1 MTDER
6 GGRYFREARFFLA
19 GDTVAAQS
27 HILEARSLM
36 GYMRDQLALGGPP
49 IQVQYA
55 TLQDGTQIKATMMNG
70 QYQAQIVSPHPKA
83 VISGG
88 GYEVWVRPLWSPV
101 AFTSSGPYA
110 PEDYDWLVTPAS
122 GCSATAEHMTPRL
135 YSNRMWQAPDKSI
148 YCIVGGY
155 DKSKYTGAAGSVISR
170 DGEVVDTDSG
180 IVGVGVFRGQLVKVT
195 HALST
200 PNISGIDRDQV
211 VYTVSVGGVVKLVT
225 PTIDA
230 YVDGGYGRGGSDYGF
245 SQNIVVF
252 NSDASEGS
260 CVLGNAARLVFS
272 LTVDVVGEVGVTH
285 EVVAIPGAD
294 YTYVTVDGYVY
305 TVQNTCTIVNSIKT
319 VSITN
324 IVDQSDAGTRYTIA
338 LACDYVLDDA
348 GIEQVVYLLLDV
360 VDVIFLRQS
369 HEIYESGQGEIVCG
383 FFGCEATNVVGSVYE
398 HQHSYDG
405 DCATLRFSTGEV
417 VYKFVGSYYTANDS
431 LQVQNR
437 ADSTSETHYGGGTI
451 SIVACDIKHKFI
463 ALTDN
468 SRHYYTSATTVVDGL
483 SGGGSGGD
491 GTTTTVST
499 VYPDPVYPAVYPLC
513 TMFIAGF
520 AVAPQT
526 LKLEYGD
533 VPSTTT
539 VATATSWDGFGMT
552 NNCTGM
558 YDNVPYTVED
568 SRTYA
573 DPVRTDSVA
582 RMANILLY
590 EETVVPAQRSCG
602 IVVPTDKDAWDSA
615 IVFVCVPDA
624 PAEVHSVCATGASS
638 DVTSQ
643 FVDPA
648 LSDSE
653 PTTKHFG
660 IIRKQGK

>member
-1 MTDER
+1 MTDEL

-19 GDTVAAQS
+19 GDKVAAQS

-36 GYMRDQLALGGPP
+36 GYMRDQLALGGPA

-70 QYQAQIVSPHPKA
+70 QYQAQIVSPRHGA
-83 VISGG
+83 VIGGG

-101 AFTSSGPYA
+101 VFTSSGPYA

-155 DKSKYTGAAGSVISR
+155 DKSKYTGAAGAVISR

-200 PNISGIDRDQV
+200 PNIGGIDRDQV
-211 VYTVSVGGVVKLVT
+211 VYTVSVGGIVKFVT

-230 YVDGGYGRGGSDYGF
+230 YVDGGYARGVDLSNIVNDYGF

-272 LTVDVVGEVGVTH
+272 LTVDDVGEVVVTH

-294 YTYVTVDGYVY
+294 GTYIPVTGAIGSVTNTCTTNGSAISVTQYSLSDSREAGAVYTVAITCDYVVGVDGTERVIYMLLETRDLMSPAGYTELSYTGSAAIVCDFFGCYPTNVTSTLSEQYDSFSGVRNTLKLSTGETIYKFGTWGSTHILRVGTHADRAAETHISGSAASVVALDLKHGFVMVTDNSKHTYVTSVEDLDGS
-305 TVQNTCTIVNSIKT
+305 Q
-319 VSITN
+319 
-324 IVDQSDAGTRYTIA
+324 
-338 LACDYVLDDA
+338 
-348 GIEQVVYLLLDV
+348 
-360 VDVIFLRQS
+360 
-369 HEIYESGQGEIVCG
+369 
-383 FFGCEATNVVGSVYE
+383 
-398 HQHSYDG
+398 
-405 DCATLRFSTGEV
+405 
-417 VYKFVGSYYTANDS
+417 
-431 LQVQNR
+431 
-437 ADSTSETHYGGGTI
+437 GGGTGGTG
-451 SIVACDIKHKFI
+451 V
-463 ALTDN
+463 
-468 SRHYYTSATTVVDGL
+468 TVVTSTSYAVPDPVCTTYSAGFVRSNGL
-483 SGGGSGGD
+483 VTFTYGD
-491 GTTTTVST
+491 LPVTTTVTNPASYGGFSVDTNCYYMSANISGST
-499 VYPDPVYPAVYPLC
+499 DTRA
-513 TMFIAGF
+513 
-520 AVAPQT
+520 
-526 LKLEYGD
+526 YG
-533 VPSTTT
+533 V
-539 VATATSWDGFGMT
+539 
-552 NNCTGM
+552 
-558 YDNVPYTVED
+558 
-568 SRTYA
+568 
-573 DPVRTDSVA
+573 PVRTDSKLRA
-582 RMANILLY
+582 KGILLY
-590 EETVVPAQRSCG
+590 EDKIFTPPALLSCG
-602 IVVPTDKDAWDSA
+602 IVTPTDKDAWDSA
-615 IVFVCVPDA
+615 TVFICVPDA

-660 IIRKQGK
+660 IIRKRGK